1 MKLRNLLMVGASAL
15 LIGCSATLPV
25 QVGGGVVKN
34 TGKKVTAEVSH
45 TNFLGFSPMGL
56 SQADLVISKLQ
67 EECGGG
73 AVTGVTTVVSTR
85 IIIIVAFEKLEASGY
100 CTE

>member
-1 MKLRNLLMVGASAL
+1 
-15 LIGCSATLPV
+15 
-25 QVGGGVVKN
+25 
-34 TGKKVTAEVSH
+34 
-45 TNFLGFSPMGL
+45 MGL